1 MLKICSNCKHRDGI
15 FFVGNTR
22 CSECSRDHFLWE
34 SRTDIADLAEKEV
47 RKWLVGID
55 NANKLIT
62 KPIPDRVIYND
73 PATIIIWKDG
83 SKTVVKCME
92 GDEYDPEKGFA
103 MAYLKK
109 VLGKDYGATMRKY
122 VKPELH
128 KREEP
133 GLNEFTFTGVM
144 ADNIQEAMQKL
155 GMVIDQQ
162 TGYKAKHDKAKEQ
175 KNG

>member
-1 MLKICSNCKHRDGI
+1 MLKICSNCKHRGEI
-15 FFVGNTR
+15 LFVGNTR
-22 CSECSRDHFLWE
+22 CNECSIDHFLWE
-34 SRTDIADLAEKEV
+34 PKSDIADLAEKEV
-47 RKWLVGID
+47 RNWLVSID
-55 NANKLIT
+55 NAHKLIT

-109 VLGKDYGATMRKY
+109 VLGKDYGATLRKY

-128 KREEP
+128 KRDS
-133 GLNEFTFTGVM
+133 FDM
-144 ADNIQEAMQKL
+144 DNFLGGAITNGFVDAMKELDKKL
-155 GMVIDQQ
+155 SGI
-162 TGYKAKHDKAKEQ
+162 TGYKNKHDKAKEQ